1 MLIRE
6 MKQAGE
12 ISFFER
18 LETEDRAIWTLSYFR
33 LIICDCA
40 MKNI

>member
-12 ISFFER
+12 TSFFER
-18 LETEDRAIWTLSYFR
+18 LKTEDRAIWTLSYFR
-33 LIICDCA
+33 LIVGDCT

>member
-12 ISFFER
+12 TSFFER
-18 LETEDRAIWTLSYFR
+18 FKTEDRAN
-33 LIICDCA
+33 IIIFQVDYR
-40 MKNI
+40 